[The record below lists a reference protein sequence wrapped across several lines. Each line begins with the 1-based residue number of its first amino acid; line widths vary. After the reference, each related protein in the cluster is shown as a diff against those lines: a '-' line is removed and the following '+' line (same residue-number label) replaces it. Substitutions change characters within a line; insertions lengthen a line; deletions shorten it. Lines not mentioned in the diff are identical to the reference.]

1 MTHIHTSQLILPL
14 QAARQAAAHVSSS
27 LGRPVSSRVLL
38 YKTSV
43 TRRQATC
50 RRTWSRAAA
59 DKFHIR
65 AYYPAAAATPK
76 LQLRPPPQTQ
86 IRSVSG
92 FVVATMAERIDLE
105 ALVPKNSNQDAVES
119 RVAAI
124 LDPALNGSGSADDVV
139 NGISNLYR
147 SGYNSDEKAED
158 FLWAFWTFY
167 IEVVKKVSA
176 QDSRLQ
182 LLVLIVERLKAR
194 SDGSVEIWGKETK
207 VWADLP
213 MLGPCARE
221 AWNFIP
227 KFDGSDKDNAAISSW
242 ISLNSFAARLLGS
255 SITSGTEFA
264 IWALRDGLEEEHD
277 SSAELNGHI
286 AVTHEWVVNAG
297 QVLLNGAAK
306 NQELDD
312 TQKRTLK
319 GGKLFGGE
327 PGLNKER
334 WTFWQQRVEE
344 LSSKTDNEDAKTKAQ
359 KTLETIKTLGV

>member
-1 MTHIHTSQLILPL
+1 
-14 QAARQAAAHVSSS
+14 
-27 LGRPVSSRVLL
+27 
-38 YKTSV
+38 
-43 TRRQATC
+43 
-50 RRTWSRAAA
+50 
-59 DKFHIR
+59 
-65 AYYPAAAATPK
+65 
-76 LQLRPPPQTQ
+76 
-86 IRSVSG
+86 
-92 FVVATMAERIDLE
+92 MAERIDLE
-105 ALVPKNSNQDAVES
+105 ALVPKNSNQDSVES

-147 SGYNSDEKAED
+147 SGYNTDEKAED

-167 IEVVKKVSA
+167 IEVAKKVSV

-182 LLVLIVERLKAR
+182 LLILIVERLKAR

-221 AWNFIP
+221 AWNFTP
-227 KFDGSDKDNAAISSW
+227 KFDGSDKDNATVSSW

-264 IWALRDGLEEEHD
+264 IWALREGLEEEHD
-277 SSAELNGHI
+277 SSAALNGHI

-297 QVLLNGAAK
+297 QVLRNGVAK

-334 WTFWQQRVEE
+334 WTFWQQRLEE
-344 LSSKTDNEDAKTKAQ
+344 LSSKTQNEDAKTKAQ